1 MGVASGNLLMIL
13 ASFSSLRPGRGFVVG
28 TFSLEL
34 TEGPL
39 FPLLMTAK
47 ASDTRSREAEGRER
61 SSSRESSRQMVSW
74 AGVEL
79 ELAEA
84 TIDVLE
90 LVQGPPPEATT
101 DAGALGSFL
110 GLHSFSIVGKERTG
124 RVFTITSL
132 TLGFDAGI
140 TFFFAGAEV
149 R

>member
-1 MGVASGNLLMIL
+1 
-13 ASFSSLRPGRGFVVG
+13 
-28 TFSLEL
+28 
-34 TEGPL
+34 
-39 FPLLMTAK
+39 
-47 ASDTRSREAEGRER
+47 
-61 SSSRESSRQMVSW
+61 MVSW

-110 GLHSFSIVGKERTG
+110 GLHS
-124 RVFTITSL
+124 L

>member
-1 MGVASGNLLMIL
+1 MIL
-13 ASFSSLRPGRGFVVG
+13 ASFSSLNPGRGFVVG
-28 TFSLEL
+28 TFGLEP
-34 TEGPL
+34 TEEPL
-39 FPLLMTAK
+39 FPLLMAAK
-47 ASDTRSREAEGRER
+47 ASDTISSEGEWRVM

-74 AGVEL
+74 AGAEL

-84 TIDVLE
+84 MMDVLE
-90 LVQGPPPEATT
+90 LMEGPPTEATK
-101 DAGALGSFL
+101 DEGALGSFL
-110 GLHSFSIVGKERTG
+110 GLHSFSVVGKERTG